1 MKRSTPLLPVALS
14 LILAATMGA
23 LAQRA
28 RTVSDPNKP
37 DNKAQ
42 PTTTATTTAP
52 APASVK
58 AKYEGGVVG
67 YRQKQT
73 GTLKFD
79 DASSR
84 LVFQDKSAHELF
96 PIPYRAIISI
106 YPETHAVQPTAARVA
121 GAVPAP
127 YGLNMLSMLAR
138 QHVRYLIVQYSDPD
152 THASGVTS
160 FKLENK
166 ETLNSVLS
174 TLAQK
179 AELTQRGDAYVRT
192 DKASTTP

>member
-1 MKRSTPLLPVALS
+1 MKISTRWLPVAVS
-14 LILAATMGA
+14 LMLMAATGA

-28 RTVSDPNKP
+28 RTVSDAHKS
-37 DNKAQ
+37 DNKVR
-42 PTTTATTTAP
+42 PTDIATTAP
-52 APASVK
+52 AAVK

-67 YRQKQT
+67 FRKKET
-73 GTLKFD
+73 GTLKFED
-79 DASSR
+79 TSSR
-84 LVFQDKSAHELF
+84 LIFQDKTAHEVF
-96 PIPYRAIISI
+96 PIPYRSITSI

-127 YGLNMLSMLAR
+127 YGLNMLSLLAR
-138 QHVRYLIVQYSDPD
+138 QHLRYLIVQYNDPD
-152 THASGVTS
+152 THASGVAS
-160 FKLENK
+160 FKLDDK

-192 DKASTTP
+192 DKASATP